1 MKISYELTLIQ
12 RISLNTDEEKKLMD
26 SVKELLSEGGKILQV
41 KDMGKRMLSYPIKKE
56 KEGNYKLLILEAS
69 GKEINSLSSKLNLD
83 DRILRYL
90 FVKIESSKTAAVKEK
105 KE

>member
-26 SVKELLSEGGKILQV
+26 SVQKLLSEGGKILQV
-41 KDMGKRMLSYPIKKE
+41 KDMGKRTLSYPIKKE

-83 DRILRYL
+83 ERILRYL
-90 FVKIESSKTAAVKEK
+90 FVKIESSKTTAVKEK